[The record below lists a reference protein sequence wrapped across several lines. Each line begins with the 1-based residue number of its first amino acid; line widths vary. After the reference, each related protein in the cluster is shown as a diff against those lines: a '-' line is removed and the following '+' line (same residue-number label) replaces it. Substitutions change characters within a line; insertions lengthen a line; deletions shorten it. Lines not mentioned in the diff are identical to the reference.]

1 MSTCELMAH
10 KMTPHCLSP
19 RCCQISESLLFTV
32 FRMLS
37 ITIKSPSL
45 TLKAVGYG
53 ECVLCVGV
61 NCVCLSQIS
70 PVMEAMQAGARGLC
84 H

>member
-1 MSTCELMAH
+1 M
-10 KMTPHCLSP
+10 
-19 RCCQISESLLFTV
+19 FTV

-37 ITIKSPSL
+37 ITISRVPSL

-61 NCVCLSQIS
+61 KSVCHRFS